1 MAINIETG
9 LAVVQRFVNNCSYS
23 MYGSRYYTDGTCDCS
38 GSVYR
43 ILRESGGFDYGYIPS
58 TETLHDYLT
67 KLGYEKIAEN
77 SDFPMQRGDIIIW
90 GQKGYSAGAGGHT
103 GIALDNQN
111 WIECTGWKDTTIIA
125 NHDQR
130 WVMAGCPY
138 FYAYRLK
145 STPKPNP
152 ISAPAPKP
160 QPSGNKNGIA
170 IDNVSKDQAVKM
182 VQRVQTKYSWTLLR
196 DQVKAVKQGD
206 GRYTL
211 VIKPQN
217 RARCDKSVL
226 RLQQE
231 LKTYYPGY
239 MQQNIATPDGD
250 KPTIRIEARNM
261 PASAFTGK
269 NPFDV
274 HMRNFLKD
282 ILLDGQT
289 YAEANSYGTYDVR
302 VKGEGF
308 NNTDAPI
315 VLKEIQEM
323 GKAKDVKIDPS
334 HIKGFKY

>member
-1 MAINIETG
+1 MTINIEAG

-152 ISAPAPKP
+152 SPAPAPKP

-170 IDNVSKDQAVKM
+170 IDNVTKDQAIKM
-182 VQRVQTKYSWTLLR
+182 VQRIQTKYAWTLLR
-196 DQVKAVKQGD
+196 DQVKRVLQPNKV
-206 GRYTL
+206 YTL
-211 VIKPQN
+211 VITCDSKWKYENAVN
-217 RARCDKSVL
+217 RLK
-226 RLQQE
+226 QE
-231 LKTYYPGY
+231 LKSYYPGY
-239 MQQNIATPDGD
+239 MQQNIAIVDGD
-250 KPTIRIEARNM
+250 KPIIKIEARNLNDEQSKKM
-261 PASAFTGK
+261 EG
-269 NPFDV
+269 

-323 GKAKDVKIDPS
+323 GKSKDVGINPA

>member
-152 ISAPAPKP
+152 SPAPAPKP

-170 IDNVSKDQAVKM
+170 IDNVTKDQAVKM
-182 VQRVQTKYSWTLLR
+182 VQRIQTKYAWTLLR
-196 DQVKAVKQGD
+196 DQVKRVLQPNKV
-206 GRYTL
+206 YTL
-211 VIKPQN
+211 VITCDSKWKYENAVN
-217 RARCDKSVL
+217 RLK
-226 RLQQE
+226 QE

-239 MQQNIATPDGD
+239 MQQNIAIVDGD
-250 KPTIRIEARNM
+250 KPIIKIEARNLNDEQSKKM
-261 PASAFTGK
+261 EG
-269 NPFDV
+269 

-282 ILLDGQT
+282 VLLDQQT

-323 GKAKDVKIDPS
+323 GKAKDVGINPA
-334 HIKGFKY
+334 HIKGFQY

>member
-58 TETLHDYLT
+58 TETLHDYLM

-152 ISAPAPKP
+152 SPAPAPKP

-170 IDNVSKDQAVKM
+170 IDNITKDQAVKM
-182 VQRVQTKYSWTLLR
+182 VQRIQTKYAWTLLR
-196 DQVKAVKQGD
+196 DQVKRVLQPNKV
-206 GRYTL
+206 YTL
-211 VIKPQN
+211 VITCDSKWKYENAVN
-217 RARCDKSVL
+217 RLK
-226 RLQQE
+226 QE

-239 MQQNIATPDGD
+239 MQQNIAIVDGD
-250 KPTIRIEARNM
+250 KPIIKIEARNLNDEQSKKM
-261 PASAFTGK
+261 E
-269 NPFDV
+269 D

-282 ILLDGQT
+282 VLLDKQT
-289 YAEANSYGTYDVR
+289 YAEKNSYGSYDVR

-323 GKAKDVKIDPS
+323 GKAKDVGINPA

>member
-1 MAINIETG
+1 MTINIETG

-152 ISAPAPKP
+152 SPAPKP
-160 QPSGNKNGIA
+160 QPTGNKNGIA
-170 IDNVSKDQAVKM
+170 IDNITKDQAVKM
-182 VQRVQTKYSWTLLR
+182 VQRIQTKYAWTLLR
-196 DQVKAVKQGD
+196 DQVKRVLQPNKV
-206 GRYTL
+206 YTL
-211 VIKPQN
+211 VITCDSKWKYENAVN
-217 RARCDKSVL
+217 RLKM
-226 RLQQE
+226 E

-239 MQQNIATPDGD
+239 DQRNIAIVDGD
-250 KPTIRIEARNM
+250 KSVIKIEARNLTD
-261 PASAFTGK
+261 AQSEK
-269 NPFDV
+269 IED

-282 ILLDGQT
+282 VLLDKQT
-289 YAEANSYGTYDVR
+289 YAETNSYGTYDVR
-302 VKGEGF
+302 IKGEGF
-308 NNTDAPI
+308 NDHDAPI

-323 GKAKDVKIDPS
+323 GKAKDVGINPA

>member
-152 ISAPAPKP
+152 SPAPAPKP

-170 IDNVSKDQAVKM
+170 IDNITKDQAVKM
-182 VQRVQTKYSWTLLR
+182 VQRIQTKYAWTLLR
-196 DQVKAVKQGD
+196 DQVKRVLQPNKV
-206 GRYTL
+206 YTL
-211 VIKPQN
+211 VITCDSKWKYENAVN
-217 RARCDKSVL
+217 RLK
-226 RLQQE
+226 QE

-239 MQQNIATPDGD
+239 MQQSIAIVDGD
-250 KPTIRIEARNM
+250 KPIIKIEARNLNDEQSKKM
-261 PASAFTGK
+261 EG
-269 NPFDV
+269 

-282 ILLDGQT
+282 VLLDQQT

-323 GKAKDVKIDPS
+323 GKAKDVGINPA
-334 HIKGFKY
+334 HIKGFQY

>member
-152 ISAPAPKP
+152 SPAPAPKP

-170 IDNVSKDQAVKM
+170 IDNVTKDQAVKM
-182 VQRVQTKYSWTLLR
+182 VQRIQTKYAWTLLR
-196 DQVKAVKQGD
+196 DQVKRVLQPNKV
-206 GRYTL
+206 YTL
-211 VIKPQN
+211 VITCDSKWKYENAVN
-217 RARCDKSVL
+217 RLK
-226 RLQQE
+226 QE
-231 LKTYYPGY
+231 LKSYYPGY
-239 MQQNIATPDGD
+239 MQQNIAIVDGD
-250 KPTIRIEARNM
+250 KPIIKIEARNLNDEQSKKM
-261 PASAFTGK
+261 EG
-269 NPFDV
+269 

-282 ILLDGQT
+282 VLLDQQT

-315 VLKEIQEM
+315 VLKEIQEI
-323 GKAKDVKIDPS
+323 GKAKDVGINPT
-334 HIKGFKY
+334 HMKGFKY

>member
-1 MAINIETG
+1 MTINIETG

-145 STPKPNP
+145 STPNP
-152 ISAPAPKP
+152 APAPKP
-160 QPSGNKNGIA
+160 QPTGNENGIA
-170 IDNVSKDQAVKM
+170 IDNVTKDQAVKM
-182 VQRVQTKYSWTLLR
+182 VQRIQTKYAWTLLR
-196 DQVKAVKQGD
+196 DQVKRVFQPNKV
-206 GRYTL
+206 YTL
-211 VIKPQN
+211 VITCDSKWKYENAVN
-217 RARCDKSVL
+217 RLK
-226 RLQQE
+226 QE

-239 MQQNIATPDGD
+239 MQQNIAIVDGD
-250 KPTIRIEARNM
+250 KPIIKIEARNLNDEQSKKM
-261 PASAFTGK
+261 EG
-269 NPFDV
+269 

-282 ILLDGQT
+282 VLLDQQT

-302 VKGEGF
+302 VKGEGL

-323 GKAKDVKIDPS
+323 GKAKDVGINPA

>member
-152 ISAPAPKP
+152 SPAPAPKP

-170 IDNVSKDQAVKM
+170 IDNITKDQAVKM
-182 VQRVQTKYSWTLLR
+182 VQRIQTKYAWTLLR
-196 DQVKAVKQGD
+196 DQVKRVLQPNKV
-206 GRYTL
+206 YTL
-211 VIKPQN
+211 VITCDSKWKYENAVN
-217 RARCDKSVL
+217 RLK
-226 RLQQE
+226 QE

-239 MQQNIATPDGD
+239 MQQNIAIVDGD
-250 KPTIRIEARNM
+250 KPIIKIEARNLNDEQSKKM
-261 PASAFTGK
+261 EG
-269 NPFDV
+269 

-282 ILLDGQT
+282 VLLDQQT

-323 GKAKDVKIDPS
+323 GKAKDVGINPA
-334 HIKGFKY
+334 HIKGFQY

>member
-58 TETLHDYLT
+58 TETLHDYLL

-152 ISAPAPKP
+152 SPAPAPKP

-170 IDNVSKDQAVKM
+170 IDNVTKDQAIKM
-182 VQRVQTKYSWTLLR
+182 VQRIQTKYAWTLLR
-196 DQVKAVKQGD
+196 DQVKRVLQPNKV
-206 GRYTL
+206 YTL
-211 VIKPQN
+211 VITCDSKWKYENAVN
-217 RARCDKSVL
+217 RLK
-226 RLQQE
+226 QE

-239 MQQNIATPDGD
+239 MQQNIAIVDGD
-250 KPTIRIEARNM
+250 KPIIKIEARNLNDEQSKKM
-261 PASAFTGK
+261 EG
-269 NPFDV
+269 

-323 GKAKDVKIDPS
+323 GKAKDVGINPA

>member
-1 MAINIETG
+1 MAINIEVG

-58 TETLHDYLT
+58 TETLHDYLL

-77 SDFPMQRGDIIIW
+77 NDFPMQRGDIIIW

-145 STPKPNP
+145 STPKPSP
-152 ISAPAPKP
+152 APAPKP

-182 VQRVQTKYSWTLLR
+182 VQRIQTKYAWTLLR
-196 DQVKAVKQGD
+196 DQVKRVLQPNKV
-206 GRYTL
+206 YTL
-211 VIKPQN
+211 IITCDSKWKYEHAIN
-217 RARCDKSVL
+217 RLK
-226 RLQQE
+226 QE
-231 LKTYYPGY
+231 LTTYYPGY
-239 MQQNIATPDGD
+239 IQDNIAVPDGD
-250 KPTIRIEARNM
+250 KPIIHIEARNLNDEQSKKM
-261 PASAFTGK
+261 EG
-269 NPFDV
+269 

-282 ILLDGQT
+282 VLLDKQT

-302 VKGEGF
+302 IKGEGF
-308 NNTDAPI
+308 NDHDAPI

-323 GKAKDVKIDPS
+323 GKAKDIGINPA

>member
-138 FYAYRLK
+138 FYVYRLK

-152 ISAPAPKP
+152 SSAPAPKP

-170 IDNVSKDQAVKM
+170 IDNVTKDQAVKM
-182 VQRVQTKYSWTLLR
+182 VQRIQTKYAWTLLR
-196 DQVKAVKQGD
+196 DQVKRVLQPNKV
-206 GRYTL
+206 YTL
-211 VIKPQN
+211 VITCDSKWKYENAIN
-217 RARCDKSVL
+217 RLK
-226 RLQQE
+226 QE
-231 LKTYYPGY
+231 LKTYYPSY
-239 MQQNIATPDGD
+239 MQQNIAVPDMD
-250 KPTIRIEARNM
+250 KPIIHIEARNLNDEQSKKM
-261 PASAFTGK
+261 E
-269 NPFDV
+269 D

-282 ILLDGQT
+282 VLLDKQT
-289 YAEANSYGTYDVR
+289 YAEKNSYGSYDVR

-323 GKAKDVKIDPS
+323 GKAKDVGINPA

>member
-67 KLGYEKIAEN
+67 KLGYDKIAEN

-152 ISAPAPKP
+152 SPAPAPKP

-170 IDNVSKDQAVKM
+170 IDNITKDQAVKM
-182 VQRVQTKYSWTLLR
+182 VQRVQTKYAWALLR
-196 DQVKAVKQGD
+196 DQVKRVLQPNKV
-206 GRYTL
+206 YTL
-211 VIKPQN
+211 VITCDSKWKYENAVN
-217 RARCDKSVL
+217 RLK
-226 RLQQE
+226 QE

-239 MQQNIATPDGD
+239 MQQNIAIVDGD
-250 KPTIRIEARNM
+250 KPIIKIEARNLNDEQSKKM
-261 PASAFTGK
+261 EG
-269 NPFDV
+269 

-282 ILLDGQT
+282 VLLDQQT

-323 GKAKDVKIDPS
+323 GKAKDVKINPA

>member
-1 MAINIETG
+1 MAINIEAG

-152 ISAPAPKP
+152 SPAPAPKP

-170 IDNVSKDQAVKM
+170 IDNITKDQAVKM
-182 VQRVQTKYSWTLLR
+182 VQRIQTKYAWTLLR
-196 DQVKAVKQGD
+196 DQVKRVLQPNKV
-206 GRYTL
+206 YTL
-211 VIKPQN
+211 VITCDSKWKYENAVN
-217 RARCDKSVL
+217 RLK
-226 RLQQE
+226 QE

-239 MQQNIATPDGD
+239 MQQNIAIVDGD
-250 KPTIRIEARNM
+250 KPIIKIEARNLNDEQSKKM
-261 PASAFTGK
+261 EG
-269 NPFDV
+269 

-282 ILLDGQT
+282 VLLDQQT

-323 GKAKDVKIDPS
+323 GKAKDVGINPA

>member
-9 LAVVQRFVNNCSYS
+9 LAVVQRFVNNCYYS
-23 MYGSRYYTDGTCDCS
+23 MEGSRYYTDGTCDCS

-43 ILRESGGFDYGYIPS
+43 ILRESGGFNYGYIPS
-58 TETLHDYLT
+58 TETLHDYLL

-77 SDFPMQRGDIIIW
+77 SDFPMQRGDVIIW
-90 GQKGYSAGAGGHT
+90 GRKGYSAGSGGHT
-103 GIALDNQN
+103 GVALDNQN

-152 ISAPAPKP
+152 SPAPAPKP

-170 IDNVSKDQAVKM
+170 IDNITKDQAVKM
-182 VQRVQTKYSWTLLR
+182 VQRIQTQYAWTLLR
-196 DQVKAVKQGD
+196 DQVKRVLQPNKV
-206 GRYTL
+206 YTL
-211 VIKPQN
+211 VITCDSKWKYENSVN
-217 RARCDKSVL
+217 RLK
-226 RLQQE
+226 QE
-231 LKTYYPGY
+231 LKSYYPGY
-239 MQQNIATPDGD
+239 DQRNIAVPDMD
-250 KPTIRIEARNM
+250 KPIIHIEARNLNDEQSKKM
-261 PASAFTGK
+261 EG
-269 NPFDV
+269 

-282 ILLDGQT
+282 VLLDQQT
-289 YAEANSYGTYDVR
+289 HAEANSYGTYDVR

-323 GKAKDVKIDPS
+323 GKAKDVGINPA